1 MMVTARRLRSI
12 GWMATLVVCVALVM
26 VLAFRVNALRS
37 QVHQSDAKIIALKQE
52 TMYLETEFETRAN
65 QQQLKSWN
73 DVEFGYVAPVATQYL
88 DNERQLASY
97 AKPVEPDAP
106 APVRVASADDAV
118 VVAAAFPAM
127 VSPMTGRPQPSR
139 PGPGQAESGQA
150 ESGQGASA
158 EQAVGQAASPAV
170 DHARPANDDGDAPRP
185 KHKIA
190 LSGLAGLGDHLATV
204 RHDHKPDGSKQAV
217 SKSGNKPAKA
227 IASAA
232 KPAQKGKPT
241 RPAVEKSAARAF
253 AGRAVRPKDHLARA
267 AARHTDTA
275 RADKGT
281 SAGRPVIRF
290 AFKDAKTVK

>member
-12 GWMATLVVCVALVM
+12 GWMATLVVCGALVM

-37 QVHQSDAKIIALKQE
+37 QVHQADAKIIALKQE

-106 APVRVASADDAV
+106 APIRVASADDAV

-127 VSPMTGRPQPSR
+127 VSPMTGRH
-139 PGPGQAESGQA
+139 ESGQA
-150 ESGQGASA
+150 
-158 EQAVGQAASPAV
+158 AAPAV
-170 DHARPANDDGDAPRP
+170 DQSGPAPDHAKPANDDSDAPKQKR
-185 KHKIA
+185 KVA
-190 LSGLAGLGDHLATV
+190 VSGLAGLGDRLATV
-204 RHDHKPDGSKQAV
+204 RHDHKPEGSKQVGSRQADSRQV
-217 SKSGNKPAKA
+217 GSKSGKKSAKA
-227 IASAA
+227 FAA
-232 KPAQKGKPT
+232 AARPAQKGKPAS
-241 RPAVEKSAARAF
+241 PAVEKSSSRAF
-253 AGRAVRPKDHLARA
+253 AGRAVRPKDHLARVA
-267 AARHTDTA
+267 SHPADTA
-275 RADKGT
+275 HADKRT
-281 SAGRPVIRF
+281 SVGRPIIRF